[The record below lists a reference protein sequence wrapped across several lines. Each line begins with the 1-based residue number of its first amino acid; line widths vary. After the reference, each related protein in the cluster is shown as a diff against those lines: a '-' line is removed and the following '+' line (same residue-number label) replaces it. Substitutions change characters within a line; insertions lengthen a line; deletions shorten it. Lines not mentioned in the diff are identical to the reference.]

1 MPRTKG
7 AKDGRVRKEK
17 SRLTSKQLYAKAE
30 KYKLLADAEK
40 EAEDARKNSFFLSQS
55 KTKNVFENNDSSIIS
70 SSGSSGGSDSDDNC
84 DSNIISMSSMWFRTP
99 ISTCRYP

>member
-1 MPRTKG
+1 MQRT
-7 AKDGRVRKEK
+7 AEDGRERKEK

-40 EAEDARKNSFFLSQS
+40 EAEDARKKSFFLSQS

-70 SSGSSGGSDSDDNC
+70 SSGSDPEDNC
-84 DSNIISMSSMWFRTP
+84 DSNIMMIGNKDAGNSAVIR
-99 ISTCRYP
+99 IENNR